1 VSSSDFRL
9 REEQMSEA
17 WPSKASLRAPA
28 WRRKAEGAVA
38 AEELSAVSA
47 QRAPSSL
54 PGAAAEGVAAYVRA
68 APLSAEPVGS
78 DVRPEAATVA
88 LDARGQP
95 REAAVAEP
103 GVEPEAEPDAELAAG
118 AAGAAER
125 DAARQ
130 PEAAVQDAVLRPG
143 AERDAVLRQEAERD
157 AVLPPAAGPLV
168 VLSACPQVPGLAPG
182 RAAQFAH
189 AMRKLPA
196 VPRSEQWWPAAGCEG
211 LS

>member
-1 VSSSDFRL
+1 
-9 REEQMSEA
+9 MSEA

-38 AEELSAVSA
+38 ELSAVSA

-68 APLSAEPVGS
+68 VPLSAEPAGS

-103 GVEPEAEPDAELAAG
+103 GVEPEAEPDAEL

-189 AMRKLPA
+189 AIRKLPA

>member
-1 VSSSDFRL
+1 
-9 REEQMSEA
+9 MSEA

-28 WRRKAEGAVA
+28 CRKAEGAVA

-68 APLSAEPVGS
+68 VPLSAEPAGS

-103 GVEPEAEPDAELAAG
+103 GVEPEAEPDAEL

-189 AMRKLPA
+189 AIRKLPA

>member
-38 AEELSAVSA
+38 ELSAVSA

-68 APLSAEPVGS
+68 VPLSAEPAGS

-103 GVEPEAEPDAELAAG
+103 GVEPEAEPDAEL

>member
-1 VSSSDFRL
+1 
-9 REEQMSEA
+9 MSEA

-28 WRRKAEGAVA
+28 WRRKAEGAV
-38 AEELSAVSA
+38 EELSAVAA

-54 PGAAAEGVAAYVRA
+54 PGAVAEGVAASVRA
-68 APLSAEPVGS
+68 VPLSAEPAGS

-103 GVEPEAEPDAELAAG
+103 GVEPEAEPDAEL

-189 AMRKLPA
+189 AIRKLPA

>member
-1 VSSSDFRL
+1 
-9 REEQMSEA
+9 MSEA

-38 AEELSAVSA
+38 ELSAVSA

-68 APLSAEPVGS
+68 VPLSAEPAGS

-103 GVEPEAEPDAELAAG
+103 GVEPEAEPDAEL

>member
-1 VSSSDFRL
+1 
-9 REEQMSEA
+9 MSEA
-17 WPSKASLRAPA
+17 WPSKASLRAHA

-38 AEELSAVSA
+38 ELSAVSA

-68 APLSAEPVGS
+68 VPLSAEPAGS

-103 GVEPEAEPDAELAAG
+103 GVEPEAEPDAEL

-189 AMRKLPA
+189 AIRKLPA

>member
-1 VSSSDFRL
+1 
-9 REEQMSEA
+9 
-17 WPSKASLRAPA
+17 
-28 WRRKAEGAVA
+28 
-38 AEELSAVSA
+38 
-47 QRAPSSL
+47 
-54 PGAAAEGVAAYVRA
+54 
-68 APLSAEPVGS
+68 
-78 DVRPEAATVA
+78 VRPEAATVA

-103 GVEPEAEPDAELAAG
+103 GVEPEAEPDAEL

-189 AMRKLPA
+189 AIRKLPA